1 MHIHAPLLCH
11 VVNVSSRLLT
21 HTLLC
26 KNPRG
31 IHTPFLNQKGR
42 NMNCS
47 DVCSGMRL
55 KTHSREMG
63 FCWASEAFCS
73 PMSHPATSWTHPCM
87 KAVPPFVRRSLL
99 GQPSRHCTRHGT
111 IEDDGC

>member
-55 KTHSREMG
+55 KTHSREMDFVG
-63 FCWASEAFCS
+63 
-73 PMSHPATSWTHPCM
+73 HPRHFVHPCRI
-87 KAVPPFVRRSLL
+87 PQRRGHILA
-99 GQPSRHCTRHGT
+99 
-111 IEDDGC
+111 